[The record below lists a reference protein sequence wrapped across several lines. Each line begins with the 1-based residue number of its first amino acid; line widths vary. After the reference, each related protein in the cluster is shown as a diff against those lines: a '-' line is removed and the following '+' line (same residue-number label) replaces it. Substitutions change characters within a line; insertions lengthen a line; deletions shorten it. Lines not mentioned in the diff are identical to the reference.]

1 MRGNIS
7 LSPSEVLKLLQDG
20 LKVRFGDV
28 NINSVRFYS
37 YEDHKTKNLSDFNT
51 IDIEFGEEE

>member
-1 MRGNIS
+1 MKGSIT
-7 LSPSEVLKLLQDG
+7 LSPDEVLKLLQEG
-20 LKVRFGDV
+20 LNVNLGGV
-28 NINSVRFYS
+28 NITSVRFYS